1 MPSEVRPAI
10 LRALGTCAAAAVAS
24 LAFAGGASALDNCT
38 TMPEVRTVYS
48 SDGTL
53 ESVAADPKGHVFFT
67 DTEAGELL
75 RLRTDGRPPRVLA
88 SGIDG
93 PGGIVFGHGKKVFV
107 GYGDSLA
114 QGSDGILNPEAG
126 LYVVNKRTGD
136 KQVYVDGLQMANGVA
151 RGPGAIYASTDFGT
165 GIDKIVDRQVQLEWA
180 TLDSPN
186 GLIADSKRKSLFAN
200 ETFAAMPTIMRI
212 PFNDPRALKP
222 YFTSTDPADA
232 SAALDGLTR
241 GDGNTLY
248 AAANLGGAIWRI
260 DSPTSGCV
268 LAHLPPFPD
277 GPSDVAFGRGHGI
290 ARTTLLV
297 TTFSGELLAIPNAR

>member
-1 MPSEVRPAI
+1 MPSEVRLAS
-10 LRALGTCAAAAVAS
+10 LRALGACAAAAVAS
-24 LAFAGGASALDNCT
+24 LALAGGASALDDCAS
-38 TMPEVRTVYS
+38 MPQVKTVHS
-48 SDGTL
+48 SDGRL
-53 ESVAADPKGHVFFT
+53 ESVGVDPKGHVFFT
-67 DTEAGELL
+67 DAEAGELL
-75 RLRTDGRPPRVLA
+75 RQRTDGRPPRVLA
-88 SGIDG
+88 RGIDG

-126 LYVVNKRTGD
+126 LFVVNKRTGA
-136 KQVYVDGLQMANGVA
+136 KHVYVDGLQMANGVA

-165 GIDKIVDRQVQLEWA
+165 GIDKVVDRQVQLEWA

-186 GLIADSKRKSLFAN
+186 GLIADSRKKSLFAN
-200 ETFAAMPTIMRI
+200 ETFTTPTIMRI
-212 PFNDPRALKP
+212 PFDDPGSLKP

-241 GDGNTLY
+241 GDGDTLY
-248 AAANLGGAIWRI
+248 AAANAGGAIWRI
-260 DSPTSGCV
+260 DGPTSGCV

-297 TTFSGELLAIPNAR
+297 TTFGGELLKIPGAR